1 MFMAVVVDFHKGIWS
16 WYKNCTGVDRKGM
29 DDGE

>member
-1 MFMAVVVDFHKGIWS
+1 MTVVVDFYKGIWS

-29 DDGE
+29 DDGG